1 MGSEMCIRDSDKLFY
16 HISTDEVFGSLSSKG
31 FFNENSKYEPN
42 SPYSASKASSDHFV
56 RSYLKTYNI
65 PSIISNCS
73 NNYGPYQFPEKLIPL
88 VINNILKNIEIP
100 IYGNGENIRDWLYV
114 DDHIR
119 AIDLIIN
126 KGKIGENYLI
136 GGFNELKNIDLVKK
150 IIETTDKLLGEKP
163 GSSKSLISF
172 VKDRPG
178 HDVRYAIDSSKI
190 ISDLGWK
197 PMIKFEDGILKTVKW
212 YLENKKWVELVTQK

>member
-1 MGSEMCIRDSDKLFY
+1 M
-16 HISTDEVFGSLSSKG
+16 
-31 FFNENSKYEPN
+31 
-42 SPYSASKASSDHFV
+42 
-56 RSYLKTYNI
+56 
-65 PSIISNCS
+65 
-73 NNYGPYQFPEKLIPL
+73 
-88 VINNILKNIEIP
+88 
-100 IYGNGENIRDWLYV
+100 
-114 DDHIR
+114 
-119 AIDLIIN
+119 IIN

-136 GGFNELKNIDLVKK
+136 GGFNELKNIDLIKK

-212 YLENKKWVELVTQK
+212 YLENKKWVELVTRM